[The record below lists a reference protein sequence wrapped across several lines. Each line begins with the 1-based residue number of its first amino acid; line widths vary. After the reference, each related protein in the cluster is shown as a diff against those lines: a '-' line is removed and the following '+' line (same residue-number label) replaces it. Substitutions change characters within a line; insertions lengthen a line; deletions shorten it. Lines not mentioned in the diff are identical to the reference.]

1 MKKNCEHC
9 GIEYKTDK
17 STKRFCGLKCGYL
30 GRSMPM
36 KKSRDWLA
44 CSVCMRRAGLSHK
57 SAAKLL
63 PIVSAPTIYT
73 TWRDAGVF
81 QDIKVDTVKVAIKA
95 EKATIRR
102 NAINAE
108 REERAKM
115 RGPKKTKEEKAR
127 LQKEYQLARYYANH
141 EENKIYCAEASR
153 RRYKKLFRVD
163 HAFTCKQVLKRSVK
177 RLVRYTGARKKE
189 SSVTYLGCS
198 MLEARAHIERQ
209 FVRGMSWSN
218 YGTAWEIDHI
228 MPLAAFD
235 LTNKDHVAQAGHYTN
250 LRPLWKYANRAKG
263 DKIEP
268 HQASLLI

>member
-1 MKKNCEHC
+1 MIATCQHC
-9 GIEYKTDK
+9 GKKYEAEK
-17 STKRFCGLKCGYL
+17 SGRKFCSLTCSGY
-30 GRSMPM
+30 GRENKVQKMP
-36 KKSRDWLA
+36 SLWLNCA
-44 CSVCMRRAGLSHK
+44 VCLYRAGLGK
-57 SAAKLL
+57 RRIAKVIKTASAHTVLL
-63 PIVSAPTIYT
+63 RLKEALG
-73 TWRDAGVF
+73 DAYG
-81 QDIKVDTVKVAIKA
+81 QSMPLTRQKTEPKPK
-95 EKATIRR
+95 KQRP
-102 NAINAE
+102 
-108 REERAKM
+108 
-115 RGPKKTKEEKAR
+115 PKKTKEEKAR
-127 LQKEYQLARYYANH
+127 LQKEYGLAYYYANH
-141 EENKIYCAEASR
+141 QENKQRIAKAAR
-153 RRYKKLFRVD
+153 QRYKELYRVD
-163 HAFTCKQVLKRSVK
+163 PAFTCKRVLKRSVK
-177 RLVRYTGARKKE
+177 RLVRYTGTRKKE